1 MCLPARRAHCTAL
14 ASLKLARLT
23 NQVDLKLKAS
33 LLPLPAKW
41 HGRCKTP
48 HQDLHLCKAV
58 RLHFSKLILFASHD
72 QIDLIIASLCL
83 RWVGSD
89 THEKETGHLDET

>member
-1 MCLPARRAHCTAL
+1 MAL

-33 LLPLPAKW
+33 VLPLPAKW

-58 RLHFSKLILFASHD
+58 RLHLSELILFASHD
-72 QIDLIIASLCL
+72 QIDLIIAS
-83 RWVGSD
+83 
-89 THEKETGHLDET
+89 